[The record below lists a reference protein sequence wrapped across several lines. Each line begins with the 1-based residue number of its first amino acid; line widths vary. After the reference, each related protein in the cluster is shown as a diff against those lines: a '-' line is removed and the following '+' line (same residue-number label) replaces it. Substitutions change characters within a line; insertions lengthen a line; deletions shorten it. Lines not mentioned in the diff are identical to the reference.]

1 MLRIGVTGGIGS
13 GKTTVCRVFEVLG
26 IPVYYADAAARTL
39 METDPGLITGIRK
52 NFGGAAY
59 NEEGKLNRKYIS
71 DIVFRDEAKLSRL
84 NSLVHPATI
93 REAARWMQLQ
103 TTPYAI
109 KEAALMFESE
119 SFHHTD
125 KVIGIYA
132 PKNLRIQRAM
142 KRDAISREEVLARM
156 NKQLDEEV
164 KMHLCDYIIYND
176 EQQLVIPQVMKLH
189 GELQRLT
196 VST

>member
-39 METDPGLITGIRK
+39 METDPELIAGIKK
-52 NFGGAAY
+52 NFGEAAY
-59 NEEGKLNRKYIS
+59 NEEEKLNRKYIS
-71 DIVFRDEAKLSRL
+71 DIVFHDEVKLCLL

-119 SFHHTD
+119 SFHHVD

-142 KRDAISREEVLARM
+142 KRDAVSRDEVIARM
-156 NKQLDEEV
+156 NKQLDEEI
-164 KMHLCDYIIYND
+164 KMRLCDYIIYND
-176 EQQLVIPQVMKLH
+176 EQQLVIPQVIKLH
-189 GELQRLT
+189 EELQQLV
-196 VST
+196 VSS

>member
-39 METDPGLITGIRK
+39 METDPELIAGIKK
-52 NFGGAAY
+52 NFGEAAY
-59 NEEGKLNRKYIS
+59 NEEEKLNRKYIS
-71 DIVFRDEAKLSRL
+71 DIVFHDEAKLHLL

-93 REAARWMQLQ
+93 RGAARWMQLQ

-119 SFHHTD
+119 SFHHVD

-132 PKNLRIQRAM
+132 PKSLRIQRAM
-142 KRDAISREEVLARM
+142 KRDAVSRDEVIARM
-156 NKQLDEEV
+156 NKQLDEEI
-164 KMHLCDYIIYND
+164 KMRLCDYIIYND

-189 GELQRLT
+189 EELQQSV
-196 VST
+196 VSS

>member
-39 METDPGLITGIRK
+39 METDPELIAGIKK

-59 NEEGKLNRKYIS
+59 NEEEKLNRKYIS
-71 DIVFRDEAKLSRL
+71 DIVFQDEAKLSLL

-93 REAARWMQLQ
+93 REAARWMQQQ

-119 SFHHTD
+119 SFHHVD
-125 KVIGIYA
+125 KVIGVYA

-156 NKQLDEEV
+156 NKQLDEEI
-164 KMHLCDYIIYND
+164 KMRLCDYIIYND

-189 GELQRLT
+189 EELQ
-196 VST
+196 